1 VIADLTF
8 AGARGGVRRARF
20 VPRANVPVDAACV
33 VANGVREALRTLLG
47 ETCSVTL
54 GEPVALDAPAWRTIV
69 GDALLFATPGRA
81 TDVIFVLTHRDA
93 RRLVQAAFG
102 EEAAPETASATAPE
116 TASATASADGAWSAL
131 ESGAI
136 QRIVA
141 RCANACD
148 ALCVERRGPTALVD
162 AARVPRSVAYF
173 DVRIAAPVT
182 LTIGVGIVRELP
194 TVAPAGAMRAET
206 LGGIEVDVRVV
217 LGRGTLTAPRLLE
230 LRTGSFVPISTK
242 VAGEGELN
250 LAGQRLAFGTCGVR
264 NGRAAFEVGSVVLR
278 GDAW

>member
-47 ETCSVTL
+47 ETCTVTL
-54 GEPVALDAPAWRTIV
+54 GEPVALDAPAWRAIA

-93 RRLVQAAFG
+93 RRLVHAAFG
-102 EEAAPETASATAPE
+102 EDATPES
-116 TASATASADGAWSAL
+116 ASADGAWSAL

-136 QRIVA
+136 ERIVA

-162 AARVPRSVAYF
+162 AALVPRSVAYF
-173 DVRIAAPVT
+173 DVRVAAPVA

-194 TVAPAGAMRAET
+194 TAAPAGALRT
-206 LGGIEVDVRVV
+206 GILGSVEVDVRVV
-217 LGRGTLTAPRLLE
+217 LGRGTFSAPRLLE
-230 LRTGSFVPISTK
+230 LQVGTVVPLGTK

-264 NGRAAFEVGSVVLR
+264 NGRSAFEVESVAMR

>member
-1 VIADLTF
+1 MIADLTF
-8 AGARGGVRRARF
+8 AVGRGGVRRARF

-47 ETCSVTL
+47 ETCTVTL
-54 GEPVALDAPAWRTIV
+54 GEPVALDAPAWRAIA

-93 RRLVQAAFG
+93 HRLVHAAFG
-102 EEAAPETASATAPE
+102 EEAAPET
-116 TASATASADGAWSAL
+116 SADGAWSAL

-136 QRIVA
+136 ERIVA

-173 DVRIAAPVT
+173 DVRIAAPVE

-194 TVAPAGAMRAET
+194 TAVPGGALRAET
-206 LGGIEVDVRVV
+206 LGGIEVEVRAV
-217 LGRGTLTAPRLLE
+217 LGRGTLTASRLLE

-242 VAGEGELN
+242 VDGEGELN

-264 NGRAAFEVGSVVLR
+264 NGHSAFEVESVAMR

>member
-1 VIADLTF
+1 VIAGLTF
-8 AGARGGVRRARF
+8 PGGRGGVRRARF
-20 VPRANVPVDAACV
+20 VPCPNVPVDAACV

-54 GEPVALDAPAWRTIV
+54 GEPVALDAAAWRAIA
-69 GDALLFATPGRA
+69 GDALLFGTPGRA
-81 TDVIFVLTHRDA
+81 TDVIFVLTQRDA
-93 RRLVQAAFG
+93 HRLVHAAFG
-102 EEAAPETASATAPE
+102 EEAG
-116 TASATASADGAWSAL
+116 SADGVWSAL

-136 QRIVA
+136 ERIVA
-141 RCANACD
+141 RCATACD
-148 ALCVERRGPTALVD
+148 ALCVERRGPTSLVD

-173 DVRIAAPVT
+173 DVRVAAPLA

-194 TVAPAGAMRAET
+194 VAPPAGGLRGEM
-206 LGGIEVDVRVV
+206 LGAVGVDVRVV

-230 LRTGSFVPISTK
+230 LRVGTLVLLSTK
-242 VAGEGELN
+242 VEGEGELN

-264 NGRAAFEVGSVVLR
+264 NGRSAFEVGSVVLR